1 MWSEA
6 LEPPSGGPKGGKKGE
21 TLVRGLAQQADGE
34 LPYIRDKWKYR
45 IIAIG
50 GSAGSFP
57 VANRLLEQIR
67 PNYRLPLVFVLHRLK
82 EKREGFKEALEIK
95 SALPVV
101 EPDDKSQLREGVAYV
116 GPANYHLL
124 IEPPDRFA
132 LATTELVQYSRP
144 SIDVFFESVADA
156 FGPAAVGILLSGAN
170 RDGAQGLFR
179 LRQRG
184 ALTVVQSPAEAAI
197 ATMPEAA
204 LQAGGADYVL
214 DTVGISQLLEALG

>member
-1 MWSEA
+1 MNQPNPA
-6 LEPPSGGPKGGKKGE
+6 PPDAKARP
-21 TLVRGLAQQADGE
+21 LRLGLAQTEPGE
-34 LPYIRDKWKYR
+34 QPYVRDKWRYR
-45 IIAIG
+45 IVAIG

-57 VANRLLEQIR
+57 VANRLLELA
-67 PNYRLPLVFVLHRLK
+67 PPGFRLPVVLVLHRLK

-101 EPDDKSQLREGVAYV
+101 EPDDKTLLSEGTAYV

-132 LATTELVQYSRP
+132 LATTELVQFSRP

-170 RDGAQGLFR
+170 RDGAQGLYR

-184 ALTVVQSPAEAAI
+184 ALTVVQDPAEAAI

-204 LQAGGADYVL
+204 LQAGAADYVL
-214 DTVGISQLLEALG
+214 DSAGIGRLLAALA